1 MTNEEINL
9 AVAAIAGW
17 TEIELW
23 NTHRPEDTSPNPLR
37 VYQGTNADHPELGK
51 FIPNYVGSLDAIW
64 KVFESLRLKDFQ
76 VAECSG
82 IREIGGSYEA
92 LQCIG
97 AHEILTQYGET
108 PELALCKLLLA
119 FNHTPIAPPQV
130 AIIGDDGGIESP
142 VFEAE
147 FV

>member
-37 VYQGTNADHPELGK
+37 VYQGTNATHPDLGI
-51 FIPNYVGSLDAIW
+51 FIPKYTESLDAIVA
-64 KVFESLRLKDFQ
+64 VFRHLKLPWALSSFGY
-76 VAECSG
+76 ASSG
-82 IREIGGSYEA
+82 ITGSYCLDPA
-92 LQCIG
+92 NP
-97 AHEILTQYGET
+97 A
-108 PELALCKLLLA
+108 LALCKLLLA